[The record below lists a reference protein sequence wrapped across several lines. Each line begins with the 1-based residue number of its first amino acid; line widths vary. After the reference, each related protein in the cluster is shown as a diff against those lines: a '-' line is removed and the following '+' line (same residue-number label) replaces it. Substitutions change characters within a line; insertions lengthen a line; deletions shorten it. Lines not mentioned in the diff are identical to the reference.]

1 MNRQRD
7 FGRRF
12 AAGAAAALV
21 ALLSVAVGAAEDL
34 GYDSKADP
42 FVQLDQG
49 VAQAKAEDKLV
60 LLISGGDWC
69 IWCHYL
75 NAFVKNDAEIERDLY
90 DTFVVVKVYVGDEN
104 KNDAFF
110 SNWPEAG
117 GAPHFWVF
125 STDGNLL
132 SSQPT
137 LVLEDGDKSYDK
149 QKFLAF
155 IARWMNRA

>member
-1 MNRQRD
+1 MLRRQ
-7 FGRRF
+7 F
-12 AAGAAAALV
+12 ASAAV
-21 ALLSVAVGAAEDL
+21 AFVLLLSSNGRSAEDL
-34 GYDSKADP
+34 GYDPKADP
-42 FVQLDQG
+42 FAQLAQG
-49 VAQAKAEDKLV
+49 VALAKAQDKLV

-69 IWCHYL
+69 VWCHYL
-75 NAFVKNDAEIERDLY
+75 NAFVKGNADVERQLY

-104 KNDAFF
+104 KNERFF
-110 SNWPEAG
+110 SNWPEAA

-149 QKFLAF
+149 QKVLDF
-155 IARWMNRA
+155 IGRWKNRA

>member
-1 MNRQRD
+1 ML
-7 FGRRF
+7 RRKF
-12 AAGAAAALV
+12 ASAAV
-21 ALLSVAVGAAEDL
+21 AFLLLLSSSGRCAEDL
-34 GYDSKADP
+34 GYDPKADP
-42 FVQLDQG
+42 FAQLAQG
-49 VAQAKAEDKLV
+49 VALAQAQDKLV

-69 IWCHYL
+69 VWCHYL
-75 NAFVKNDAEIERDLY
+75 NAFVKSDADLERQLY

-104 KNDAFF
+104 KNERFF
-110 SNWPEAG
+110 ANWPQAA

-125 STDGNLL
+125 SSDGNLL

-155 IARWMNRA
+155 ISRWKNRA

>member
-1 MNRQRD
+1 ML
-7 FGRRF
+7 RRHL
-12 AAGAAAALV
+12 ASAAAAFLL
-21 ALLSVAVGAAEDL
+21 LLSADGRSAEDI
-34 GYDSKADP
+34 GYDPKADP
-42 FVQLDQG
+42 FRQLEEG
-49 VAQAKAEDKLV
+49 VARAQAADKLV

-75 NAFVKNDAEIERDLY
+75 NAFVKSNADVERELY

-104 KNDAFF
+104 KNEKFF
-110 SNWPEAG
+110 ANWPQAA

-149 QKFLAF
+149 QKFLDF
-155 IARWMNRA
+155 IARWKNRA